1 MSKKKEFNNSARIE
15 TRRGIDLLVNTR
27 LHDEISDDSVV
38 YQYVT
43 SNVRVRRDLRQQ
55 IYMLRAK
62 TGKTLQ
68 DTYSDIFEFWFRN
81 NPL

>member
-1 MSKKKEFNNSARIE
+1 MSKNKEFNNYLGVAIKKYADSLVSGRI
-15 TRRGIDLLVNTR
+15 
-27 LHDEISDDSVV
+27 HDEISDDRAD
-38 YQYVT
+38 QYVT

-68 DTYSDIFEFWFRN
+68 DTYTDIFEFWFRN

>member
-1 MSKKKEFNNSARIE
+1 MSKKKNFKNPTSIE
-15 TRRGIDLLVNTR
+15 KRKGVELLVGQTQK
-27 LHDEISDDSVV
+27 DEKENLPVEDE
-38 YQYVT
+38 YVT
-43 SNVRVRRDLRQQ
+43 SNVRVRKDLRQQ

-68 DTYSDIFEFWFRN
+68 ATYTDIFEYWFEN